1 MGKQQSPPEKIPAN
15 AGKGKVTP
23 VQIAFIVDRYL
34 ADSGYTATL
43 ASFRSEAA
51 GRFSKTRNREPPK
64 GLLSLAEILDEYVKL
79 KEQRI
84 VVDQEKHRVEA
95 LLRGIN
101 DAVQAY
107 HSAGI
112 DGGRS
117 TVSPLPHNYLP
128 SPSTPHPPPPSE
140 VSVRPAVSSFPHYSS
155 SISPLVRKISPD
167 KIETRP
173 ICSDLVRNVL
183 VLKSPSPVVPG
194 NMVYGSAVSTPI
206 AQTASTT
213 QRKNPKPILRAP
225 AAPRKYRGR
234 PQAEVPRPHLK
245 ILPLFLSLLGVLPTP
260 TRDVASG
267 AGETAERLPLAGT
280 TSAGCQP
287 GDQSIQ
293 GSSVAKSLFM
303 PTPGSGA
310 ESTSPETPKAFD
322 LQMEQADS
330 TVESMSIRSQRANVS
345 ACRESAPSTC
355 SVISSKTLVVSPLKS
370 KGYYVE
376 KSVCISSSPMK
387 SSPKRLGKRINV
399 KGRLDFDGSDRPIPS
414 EEPAAADG
422 RTGDIFDLDLPDL
435 DVDFSF
441 SDLLVNIDL
450 DCEDLTMSCQVSPKP
465 SADLISGSEGESA
478 RECLEVAQEVSDPG
492 SSAASWIASE
502 KTVNTLEEGAGDGPV
517 TFING
522 ITKRIKLSGPGELTV
537 PT

>member
-155 SISPLVRKISPD
+155 SISPPG
-167 KIETRP
+167 
-173 ICSDLVRNVL
+173 SDLVRNVL

-234 PQAEVPRPHLK
+234 PQAEVPTVR
-245 ILPLFLSLLGVLPTP
+245 GVLPTP